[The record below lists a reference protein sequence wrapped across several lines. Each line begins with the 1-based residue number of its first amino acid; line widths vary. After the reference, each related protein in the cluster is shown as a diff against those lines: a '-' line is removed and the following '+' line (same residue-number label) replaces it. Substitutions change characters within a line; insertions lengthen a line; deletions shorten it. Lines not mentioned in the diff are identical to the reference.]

1 MSKRISKTKRLIM
14 IILYKEQILLSYN
27 ISLLAEYLQ
36 YTYGVKI
43 GSSYLDR
50 AMRELIKSRYVE
62 KIKIGYNA
70 LPSANLKCY
79 EKDTFRKTKNVYRLT
94 RGGIAYVEEMI
105 GEQESNRAR
114 TSLIRYDPAIDERTI
129 RVFKTNI
136 FGTAEMNREPRNT
149 FISNDELRVGIKN
162 KSALGSKVTGMF
174 IVKDYDERE
183 KYIPVYNTGGYLTLQ
198 HTKTEKRMTEELH
211 KKYGDIEEG
220 IVLGD
225 SWLVFSESI
234 KTLAK
239 RERMRRENN
248 QQDVV
253 SPLIIESEPRDTK
266 YFHENSEAGLEQM
279 RIYQIPRETRREYFR
294 EKLKE
299 KEEYQKLFT
308 KSSVAAGRTD
318 YLFDA
323 ITDDAYVFVGYEMD
337 IDRVKNLYERMEAT
351 AMNTYDKGLIIICS
365 EAQRE
370 LYERLFKETKTREMQ
385 FLKILTTEGI
395 P

>member
-1 MSKRISKTKRLIM
+1 MSKKISKTKRLIM
-14 IILYKEQILLSYN
+14 TILYKEQILLSYN

-36 YTYGVKI
+36 YTHGVKI

-183 KYIPVYNTGGYLTLQ
+183 KHIPVYNTGGYLTLQ
-198 HTKTEKRMTEELH
+198 HTKTEKRMTEELR

-279 RIYQIPRETRREYFR
+279 RIYQIPKENRREYFR

-308 KSSVAAGRTD
+308 KSSVSAGRTD

-370 LYERLFKETKTREMQ
+370 LYTKLFKETKTREMQ